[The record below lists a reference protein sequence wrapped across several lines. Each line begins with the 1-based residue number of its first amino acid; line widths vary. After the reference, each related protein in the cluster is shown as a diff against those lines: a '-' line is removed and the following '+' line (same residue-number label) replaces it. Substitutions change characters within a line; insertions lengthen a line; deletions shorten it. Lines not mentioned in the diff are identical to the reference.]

1 MEAPI
6 LGTAEY
12 GKDTSI
18 GFGFEGRRAWLTEA
32 LQSWNKHYYVA
43 DSLHGQAG
51 KLLFHLGHLS
61 LYVYVGGLYDAI
73 GSEGDSLG
81 MSEPQLTN
89 IVDRA
94 R

>member
-1 MEAPI
+1 MDVPI

-12 GKDTSI
+12 SKDASI
-18 GFGFEGRRAWLTEA
+18 GFGFEGRREWLTEA

-43 DSLHGQAG
+43 ESLHGQAG
-51 KLLFHLGHLS
+51 KLLYHLGHVS

-73 GSEGDSLG
+73 GSESDSHS
-81 MSEPQLTN
+81 MSESQLTK
-89 IVDRA
+89 IIDRA